1 MVAEIHKG
9 ERVVPA
15 AYNRNDS
22 TNAALVEEIRL
33 LREELRITGIETAK
47 NTKKMASVMDVW
59 DGDGMPETRV

>member
-1 MVAEIHKG
+1 MVAQIHKG
-9 ERVVPA
+9 ERIVPA

-22 TNAALVEEIRL
+22 TNAALVEEVRM
-33 LREELRITGIETAK
+33 LREEMRSIGYETAR